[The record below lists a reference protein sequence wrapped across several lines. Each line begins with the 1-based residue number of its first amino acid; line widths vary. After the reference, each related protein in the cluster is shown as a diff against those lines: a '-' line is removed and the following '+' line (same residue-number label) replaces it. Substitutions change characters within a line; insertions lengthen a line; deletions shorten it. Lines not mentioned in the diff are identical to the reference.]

1 MAKAKAPKTSAGA
14 VGEAAR
20 LPEERAA
27 RAADPGGASER
38 AAGTLAQKVAAEIE
52 RQRAVPLGGGL
63 FLVATPIG
71 NLGDITVRALTV
83 LARADVIYCE
93 DTRHSRTLVAH
104 YAIEAPLRAY
114 HEHNAEAERPRI
126 LELIARG
133 RTVALISDAGTPLIS
148 DPGYKLVREAI
159 ERELPVTALPG
170 ASAVMAGLTVAGLP
184 TDTFLFAGFLPPKDG
199 ARHQRFV
206 ELAAI
211 PATLVLFEAPSRLAR
226 TLAAIPEVFGTR
238 EVVVARELTKRFEEI
253 RRGTAGVL
261 AAWADSAEIK
271 GEIVILVAPPG
282 VVAVTDAAIETA
294 LAEALVSLSL
304 RDAVREVAEAL
315 KAPRSRVYEMGL
327 RIRAKSEGTS
337 EDPPEGS
344 SEVAP

>member
-1 MAKAKAPKTSAGA
+1 MSNEPDDIENPHLHPQTSAAAGPSA
-14 VGEAAR
+14 RAQAELAR
-20 LPEERAA
+20 LMAEPLP
-27 RAADPGGASER
+27 PG
-38 AAGTLAQKVAAEIE
+38 LY
-52 RQRAVPLGGGL
+52 
-63 FLVATPIG
+63 LVATPIG
-71 NLGDITVRALTV
+71 NLADITLRALAV
-83 LARADVIYCE
+83 LSRADVIFCE
-93 DTRHSRTLVAH
+93 DTRHSLTLTAH
-104 YAIEAPLRAY
+104 FGITTHLAAY
-114 HEHNAEAERPRI
+114 HEHNGARERPKI
-126 LELIARG
+126 LSQLAAKR
-133 RTVALISDAGTPLIS
+133 RVALISDAGTPLIS